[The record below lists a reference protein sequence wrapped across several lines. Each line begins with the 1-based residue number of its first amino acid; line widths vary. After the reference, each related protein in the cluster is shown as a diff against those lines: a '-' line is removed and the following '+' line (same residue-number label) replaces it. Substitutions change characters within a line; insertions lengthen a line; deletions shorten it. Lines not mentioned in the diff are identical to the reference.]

1 MDSCAIGKDG
11 RLLDATSIQWYNDA
25 EDVNPLPPASSE
37 VSRSGMYTNG
47 ASDIIY
53 FHKNDILGTPVDTD
67 GFQPVLGRGR
77 RAKNTGAMS
86 SAIKKLGEDDDGQPM
101 QATRPR
107 KRTAKRVSTPNKY
120 STLDIE
126 ETSGEDSDFSDEVPG
141 LQSCSDS
148 DSDSDRDE
156 QMTNEEVFRNIY
168 ASAINTYTVLFLAR
182 QRLTTKDSSRTW
194 SCRSFSACEKEERA

>member
-1 MDSCAIGKDG
+1 MDTTRTPDTRGVSIAHCYNG

-53 FHKNDILGTPVDTD
+53 FHKNNILGTPVDTD
-67 GFQPVLGRGR
+67 GFQPVLGCGHC
-77 RAKNTGAMS
+77 AKNTGAMS

-101 QATRPR
+101 QATHPH

-126 ETSGEDSDFSDEVPG
+126 ETSGEDSDFSDYRADYAKPISMPVTA
-141 LQSCSDS
+141 QSSPFGS
-148 DSDSDRDE
+148 GR
-156 QMTNEEVFRNIY
+156 R
-168 ASAINTYTVLFLAR
+168 
-182 QRLTTKDSSRTW
+182 
-194 SCRSFSACEKEERA
+194 

>member
-11 RLLDATSIQWYNDA
+11 KLLDATSIQWYNDA
-25 EDVNPLPPASSE
+25 DDGNPLPPASSE
-37 VSRSGMYTNG
+37 VSRSGMYTNR

-77 RAKNTGAMS
+77 RVKNTGAMS

-107 KRTAKRVSTPNKY
+107 KRTTKRVSTPNKY

-126 ETSGEDSDFSDEVPG
+126 ETSEDSDFSDEVPG

-148 DSDSDRDE
+148 DSDSGRDE

-168 ASAINTYTVLFLAR
+168 ASSINTYTVLFLAR
-182 QRLTTKDSSRTW
+182 RRLTTKDSS
-194 SCRSFSACEKEERA
+194 

>member
-1 MDSCAIGKDG
+1 MDSCALGKDG
-11 RLLDATSIQWYNDA
+11 TLLDATSIQWYNDA
-25 EDVNPLPPASSE
+25 DDANPLPPASSE

-53 FHKNDILGTPVDTD
+53 FHKNDILGTPVGTN

-77 RAKNTGAMS
+77 RVKNTGAMNT
-86 SAIKKLGEDDDGQPM
+86 AIKKLGEDDDGQPM
-101 QATRPR
+101 QVTRLR
-107 KRTAKRVSTPNKY
+107 KRTAKHVGTPNKY

-156 QMTNEEVFRNIY
+156 QMSNEEVFQNIY
-168 ASAINTYTVLFLAR
+168 ASSINTYTTISSLPASYHER
-182 QRLTTKDSSRTW
+182 Q
-194 SCRSFSACEKEERA
+194 